1 LQWHAKSVRPEQPSV
16 VRTLTKQF
24 RAQLGILASW
34 EVATEA
40 RAKAIAAN
48 EILILI
54 GRLGFSMRD
63 VERAID
69 RLVDIVQN
77 LVEET
82 TVG

>member
-1 LQWHAKSVRPEQPSV
+1 
-16 VRTLTKQF
+16 
-24 RAQLGILASW
+24 
-34 EVATEA
+34 VATEA
-40 RAKAIAAN
+40 KAKAITAN
-48 EILILI
+48 EVLILI
-54 GRLGFSMRD
+54 VWLGFLMRG

>member
-1 LQWHAKSVRPEQPSV
+1 
-16 VRTLTKQF
+16 
-24 RAQLGILASW
+24 
-34 EVATEA
+34 VATEA
-40 RAKAIAAN
+40 RAKTTAAS

-54 GRLGFSMRD
+54 VWLGFLMRA

>member
-1 LQWHAKSVRPEQPSV
+1 
-16 VRTLTKQF
+16 
-24 RAQLGILASW
+24 
-34 EVATEA
+34 VATEA

-48 EILILI
+48 EVLILI
-54 GRLGFSMRD
+54 MWLGFLMRG

-77 LVEET
+77 LVGET